1 MVKKGDTL
9 IEVTLAV
16 GIFSMIAIAITAVM
30 SSGTSGAQT
39 ALETTL
45 TREEI
50 DTQAEALRFIQTSYA
65 VNKNDT
71 EGNKFYQLWHDQ
83 ITGHAINLDDISSE
97 EKRTAILQYMPNS
110 CDDIYNRSD
119 DNASYI
125 LDHAFVINPRQ
136 LGNFINGKSDI
147 NSVYVAGNKTTT
159 NGYLLQPASIYP
171 RLIYGKTEAEAEAD
185 TQSLIASSENNLYRA
200 EGIYVLAVKDYD
212 TTQVSG
218 SDKKSA
224 FYDFYIRTC
233 WYGTD
238 ANQPSTISTVIRL
251 HDPDAV

>member
-30 SSGTSGAQT
+30 SSGTAGAQT

-71 EGNKFYQLWHDQ
+71 EGNKFYKLWHDQ
-83 ITGHAINLDDISSE
+83 IVEHAIDMKTWSEDRQRPVLQYQPDSCADIYKNGDIS
-97 EKRTAILQYMPNS
+97 
-110 CDDIYNRSD
+110 
-119 DNASYI
+119 
-125 LDHAFVINPRQ
+125 DHAFVINPRQ
-136 LGNFINGKSDI
+136 LGNYINGKINDI
-147 NSVYVAGNKTTT
+147 NLVYISHRTSDKLTTAT
-159 NGYLLQPASIYP
+159 VYP
-171 RLIYGKTEAEAEAD
+171 RLVYGDNLSEASSD
-185 TQSLIASSENNLYRA
+185 TQSLITSPENNLYRA
-200 EGIYVLAVKDYD
+200 EGIYVIAVKDND
-212 TTQVSG
+212 TTNLVNDSG
-218 SDKKSA
+218 NKSG